1 MKKYLLTLT
10 ILAAHAL
17 LTAQEGAAPKPKG
30 GNYGRCMELARQYEL
45 KPMSKPDWAEQPRNP
60 LFRAVWFSDL
70 HITSPESEALVKSAF
85 NTARDVIK
93 PDFAFI
99 TGDNCGIFHDLKDN
113 RICPKGE
120 KCHLWLKEFMEE
132 ELVVPYCII
141 PGDNWPWGF
150 EAVFGSFHYSFD
162 LHGFHFLFTATD
174 RQSNSEGCSVF
185 EDDTW
190 EWMKQDLTKNST
202 KPTLFVMH
210 ETIWP
215 PTFLDAPQTEI
226 LLNANPHCLATLSGH
241 LHLDLDLTH
250 GSFRQFVAPSIGRSH
265 RPAFKHLRFYKKLIV
280 IESYEW
286 NSNDNTFTQ
295 AEKWQKIDIP
305 AELQK
310 NLQKQESGFN
320 PVNKSQLPPL
330 PKELDASLKDRA
342 GECSNNLFGFIVT
355 FGVKK
360 VFGK

>member
-1 MKKYLLTLT
+1 MLKSLSTLFFFS
-10 ILAAHAL
+10 IVLM
-17 LTAQEGAAPKPKG
+17 AQDFPTAPKPKG
-30 GNYGRCMELARQYEL
+30 NFGRCMEIAKQYEI
-45 KPMSKPDWAEQPRNP
+45 KPMPKPDWADQKDEP

-70 HITSPESEALVKSAF
+70 HITSNESEALVKSAF
-85 NTARDVIK
+85 NTTRDLIK

-99 TGDNCGIFHDLKDN
+99 TGDNAAIYHNLPAEQQNCTV
-113 RICPKGE
+113 GE
-120 KCHLWLKEFMEE
+120 KRHLWLERFIQKELSLPF
-132 ELVVPYCII
+132 CII

-150 EAVFGSFHYSFD
+150 ETVFGSFHYSFD
-162 LHGFHFLFTATD
+162 FNGFHFNFTSTD
-174 RQSNSEGCSVF
+174 RQAKSEGCSVF
-185 EDDTW
+185 DANTW